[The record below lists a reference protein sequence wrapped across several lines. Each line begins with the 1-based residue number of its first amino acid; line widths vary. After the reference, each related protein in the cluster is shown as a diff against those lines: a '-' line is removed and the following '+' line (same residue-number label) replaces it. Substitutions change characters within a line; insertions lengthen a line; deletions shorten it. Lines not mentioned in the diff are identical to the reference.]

1 LPQDLL
7 TDDEDIEN
15 INSENEKRMD
25 GSSDSEPEDD

>member
-25 GSSDSEPEDD
+25 GSSDSKPEDD